1 MSQLTWDDLQFF
13 LAVAREGQLSRAAR
27 QLKTSHVTVSRRIDR
42 LEANLKLRLFER
54 NPRGYELTA
63 TGRRL
68 VGTAER
74 MEREADQLLTDLK
87 GDSTHQRGVVR
98 IAAPEGFASFLSE
111 RLLKEFRTKFPGIGL
126 ELITLPQ
133 VMALSRREADL
144 TVTLDPTKA
153 TPYRSEKIVDY
164 ALRVYGA
171 RRYLNSPP
179 PITRRDQLLDHPFA
193 GYIEDMIFARGLDY
207 LHEVHPKLRP
217 AFRSSSIFNQLS
229 ATRAGLYLAV
239 LPHYIAR
246 LYDDLVPVLPDEITI
261 LRSYWLTSHR
271 DAGKVARER
280 AVIDF
285 LKTAVRS
292 RRADLMPV
300 RAGADAG

>member
-1 MSQLTWDDLQFF
+1 MANLTWDDLQFF

-42 LEANLKLRLFER
+42 LEAGLKLRLFER

-68 VGTAER
+68 IATAER
-74 MEREADQLLTDLK
+74 MEHEADQLLGELT
-87 GDSTHQRGVVR
+87 GGGIVQRGVVR

-111 RLLKEFRTKFPGIGL
+111 RLLKGFGERFPGIAL

-133 VMALSRREADL
+133 IMALSRREADL

-164 ALRVYGA
+164 TLRVYAA
-171 RRYLNSPP
+171 RRYLECHP
-179 PITRRDQLLDHPFA
+179 PITRREQLLEHPFA

-217 AFRSSSIFNQLS
+217 SFRSSSIFNQLS
-229 ATRAGLYLAV
+229 AARAGLYLAV
-239 LPHYIAR
+239 LPDYIAR
-246 LYDDLVPVLPDEITI
+246 LYEDLVPVLPQEIMI
-261 LRSYWLTSHR
+261 LRSYWLISHR
-271 DAGKVARER
+271 DAENVARER
-280 AVIDF
+280 AVIGY
-285 LKTAVRS
+285 LMEAVRA
-292 RRADLMPV
+292 RRADLLLARPK
-300 RAGADAG
+300 AGG